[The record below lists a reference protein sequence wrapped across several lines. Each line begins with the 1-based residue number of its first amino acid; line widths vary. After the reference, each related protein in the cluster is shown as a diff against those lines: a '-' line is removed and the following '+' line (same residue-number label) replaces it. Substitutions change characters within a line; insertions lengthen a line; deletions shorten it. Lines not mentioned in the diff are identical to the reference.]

1 MLEGRTRFTYTP
13 YDTID
18 KVCSH
23 KPDAA
28 PMPKVKLNPTDEVPL
43 PYSPEDVETPSFM
56 DELMAASNTADFLE
70 EMGVPLEVDPAT
82 YEREKALL
90 EGAVKGQHV
99 APLTSYATAL
109 GAKAFL
115 QQYGQNLALDV
126 SQVRSALTNKLL
138 EIANC
143 GETKFELKAI
153 ELLGKHSDVSLF
165 TQRSEININYN
176 SPEALESAI
185 KERVKRLLDADV
197 IDITPVNTS
206 LDDEFGFYEGPEED
220 TEGDE

>member
-1 MLEGRTRFTYTP
+1 M
-13 YDTID
+13 
-18 KVCSH
+18 S
-23 KPDAA
+23 
-28 PMPKVKLNPTDEVPL
+28 KVKLNPTNSVPL
-43 PYSPEDVETPSFM
+43 PYSPEDVESASFM
-56 DELMAASNTADFLE
+56 DELTASANTADFLE

-90 EGAVKGQHV
+90 EGAIKGQHV
-99 APLTSYATAL
+99 APLMNYATAL

-115 QQYGQNLALDV
+115 QQYGQNMAFDAN
-126 SQVRSALTNKLL
+126 QVRSALTNKLL

-143 GETKFELKAI
+143 GETKFELKAL
-153 ELLGKHSDVSLF
+153 ELLGKHSDIGLF

-197 IDITPVNTS
+197 IDVVPVGMT
-206 LDDEFGFYEGPEED
+206 LDDEFGFYEGPEDEEAGEAEED
-220 TEGDE
+220 ADEG

>member
-1 MLEGRTRFTYTP
+1 
-13 YDTID
+13 
-18 KVCSH
+18 
-23 KPDAA
+23 
-28 PMPKVKLNPTDEVPL
+28 
-43 PYSPEDVETPSFM
+43 M

-99 APLTSYATAL
+99 APLTNYATAL

-176 SPEALESAI
+176 SPEALETAI
-185 KERVKRLLDADV
+185 KERVKRLLDAEV
-197 IDITPVNTS
+197 IDVTPVGAT
-206 LDDEFGFYEGPEED
+206 LDDEFGFYEGPEDETSEED
-220 TEGDE
+220 AE